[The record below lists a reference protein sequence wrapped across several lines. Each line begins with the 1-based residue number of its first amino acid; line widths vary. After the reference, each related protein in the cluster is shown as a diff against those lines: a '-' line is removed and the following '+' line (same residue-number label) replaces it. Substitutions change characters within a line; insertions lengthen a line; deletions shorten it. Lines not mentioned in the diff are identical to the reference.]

1 MIEHMQLGDMQKFC
15 ESVKTW
21 LSDRYGARLINAI
34 FQNKGKKDNQNAAA
48 QYEITKDE
56 NGFLVSRK
64 I

>member
-34 FQNKGKKDNQNAAA
+34 FQNNGKKDNQNAERRSMKL
-48 QYEITKDE
+48 QKTKTA
-56 NGFLVSRK
+56 FW
-64 I
+64 

>member
-34 FQNKGKKDNQNAAA
+34 FQTQGKQDTQNA
-48 QYEITKDE
+48 ERRSMKLRKTKTA
-56 NGFLVSRK
+56 FW
-64 I
+64 